1 MMGCMALNRVGD
13 YAEYIKRAH
22 CFTLAVSQE
31 PLDLPFSSS
40 AAVFFVIRVAIVAQ
54 ILHWKETPG
63 RAAVGKA
70 VEGLLQFRLLET
82 FNF

>member
-13 YAEYIKRAH
+13 YAEYKTS
-22 CFTLAVSQE
+22 CFTLADSQE
-31 PLDLPFSSS
+31 PLDLLSSS
-40 AAVFFVIRVAIVAQ
+40 AAVFFVICVAIVAQ
-54 ILHWKETPG
+54 ILHWKEPPA